1 MKDDTDKFADGL
13 LHWIKQLLTS
23 LGIDPHVVEQLDGL
37 IYLVMI
43 LIIAFAVGKAVHWL
57 VLYFITRIR
66 KYKDLPILDVLIERK
81 IVTKA
86 SRIIPPLLII
96 ALLPFA
102 FNDDP
107 RFLAIAQKITWIY
120 FIVVLL
126 ISVNTML
133 SAFGEAVIRKNQ
145 ALRDRPMKGVIQI
158 VQVFF
163 IFMAAII
170 IISVLVDKSPTN
182 LITGL
187 GAFAAVL
194 MLIFRDSILGF
205 VAGVLLAENDMIH
218 IGDWIEM
225 PSNGVNGI
233 VTDISLNTVK
243 VQNFDNT
250 IVTIP
255 PYSLV
260 SGSFTNWRGMME
272 SGGRRIMRSYTIETV
287 NIQAATPEFLEEMKK
302 FAILRDY
309 IEQKQKEQAEGKV
322 ANTDNPAG
330 LVNGTIETNL
340 GLFRAYMALYLKH
353 HPFINQ
359 NLLLMVRTLA
369 PNDNGIPLQVYCFSA
384 NKNWPSY
391 ESIQSEIMEH
401 FVSVLPEFGLYA
413 YQNASSRDAI
423 NSAIIEGSG
432 NIPDKMERLY
442 GVPWHTLRQPSPVAD
457 ATARNTDEPE
467 KQQTE
472 TAANGEDASPVQPAV
487 SQGIPAN
494 TAISSSK
501 QATQTSQT
509 AAPAASARPPVSPAE
524 RQPEPDTLA
533 SPSPA
538 QPAGAAEL
546 QTSAATSA
554 RQNAPGAQ
562 PTVSP
567 ADKQT
572 APGTQPASGTAGTNG
587 KGSGAP
593 DSSGQAAS

>member
-13 LHWIKQLLTS
+13 LSWIKQLLTS

-37 IYLVMI
+37 IYLVLI
-43 LIIAFAVGKAVHWL
+43 LIIAFAVGKAVQRL
-57 VLYFITRIR
+57 ILYFITRLR

-81 IVTKA
+81 IITKA

-133 SAFGEAVIRKNQ
+133 SAFGETVIRKNQ

-163 IFMAAII
+163 IFMAAIV

-194 MLIFRDSILGF
+194 MLIFKDSILGF

-233 VTDISLNTVK
+233 VIDITLNTVK

-255 PYSLV
+255 PYSLI
-260 SGSFTNWRGMME
+260 SDSFTNWRGMME
-272 SGGRRIMRSYTIETV
+272 SGGRRIMRSYTVETV
-287 NIQAATPEFLEEMKK
+287 NVQAATSEFLEEMKK
-302 FAILRDY
+302 FDILRDY

-340 GLFRAYMALYLKH
+340 GLFRAYMTLYLKH

-359 NLLLMVRTLA
+359 NLLLMVRTLP

-442 GVPWHTLRQPSPVAD
+442 GIPWHTLRQPSPVAD
-457 ATARNTDEPE
+457 ATARNTDGPE
-467 KQQTE
+467 GQPAE
-472 TAANGEDASPVQPAV
+472 AASPEQPAAT
-487 SQGIPAN
+487 QDNPAR
-494 TAISSSK
+494 TATSASERQAPETGAPAHSASSAPPPAGTRPSGSSTSSSPETEAQASPAQTGTTPATQPGTSTAGR
-501 QATQTSQT
+501 QATQQHASSTGSQ
-509 AAPAASARPPVSPAE
+509 
-524 RQPEPDTLA
+524 
-533 SPSPA
+533 
-538 QPAGAAEL
+538 
-546 QTSAATSA
+546 AATS
-554 RQNAPGAQ
+554 
-562 PTVSP
+562 
-567 ADKQT
+567 
-572 APGTQPASGTAGTNG
+572 TQAASGTNNT
-587 KGSGAP
+587 GSVAP
-593 DSSGQAAS
+593 DSAGKPGS